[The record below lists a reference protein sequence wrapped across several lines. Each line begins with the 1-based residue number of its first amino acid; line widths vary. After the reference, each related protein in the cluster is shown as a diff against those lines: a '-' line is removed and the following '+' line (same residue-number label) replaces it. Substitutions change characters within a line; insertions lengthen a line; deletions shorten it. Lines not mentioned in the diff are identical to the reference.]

1 MPTVQLTIKRV
12 VAAVLPL
19 VLTVFFGMLLDRRTV
34 NELDAAR
41 SFIQPNPVRA
51 GEVITI
57 TWSVIARRQC
67 DGIVTPRVIESTE
80 RIFEYANIAPVYQE
94 LTAEPRIFAKQLTLP
109 TVMASGPA
117 RYEAVVKRWCNWV
130 QKYFWQMTDKP
141 FPIHFVVE

>member
-1 MPTVQLTIKRV
+1 MSATGLATKRV

-34 NELDAAR
+34 NELDASR
-41 SFIQPNPVRA
+41 SFIQPNPARPGA
-51 GEVITI
+51 VITI
-57 TWSVIARRQC
+57 TWSVIAKRQC
-67 DGIVTPRVIESTE
+67 DGIVTPRVIESTG

-94 LTAEPRIFAKQLTLP
+94 LTAERRLFAKQLTLP

-130 QKYFWQMTDKP
+130 QKYFWQMTDPP